1 MMTAVRVR
9 IFLVLAL
16 CAAVAAACSSEDGAA
31 EGTAP
36 ILSTTVTAA
45 PTTTSLTDE
54 STTSTDDSTTTV
66 PSTATTL
73 VPLDQLLL
81 ELVEVA
87 SGFDAPVFL
96 VADPDGGEDLV
107 VEQPGRIVRR
117 DSKEVVLDIRGDVIY
132 GGERGL
138 LGLAFHPD
146 FVVNRLAYVNYI
158 DGDGAT
164 RIEQFS
170 VLGDGSFD
178 REARKTV
185 IQIRQPAQN
194 HNGGMI
200 AFGPDGYLWIAMGD
214 GGASNDRFGN
224 GQRTDTVLG
233 AMLRIAVGI
242 EGIDTYAI
250 PPDNPY
256 ADGVDG
262 APEVYWV
269 GLRNPWRFSF
279 DGSDIWIA
287 DVGQNAIEE
296 VNVAPAS
303 ARFLNFGWPVM
314 EGTTCFQSSD
324 CEVEPF
330 VVPVTEFGRD
340 RGCSVTGGYV
350 YRGSAIPE
358 LTGEYFYSDYCG
370 GFLASYSVMNGDIDW
385 SSRVEP
391 LPSVSS
397 FGVGADGELY
407 VVSHG
412 GSIHRLEAS
421 R

>member
-1 MMTAVRVR
+1 MTMIVRWW
-9 IFLVLAL
+9 LVLGFGLGAIL
-16 CAAVAAACSSEDGAA
+16 VAGCTSDGGASES
-31 EGTAP
+31 TAP
-36 ILSTTVTAA
+36 VLSTTVPA
-45 PTTTSLTDE
+45 PTT
-54 STTSTDDSTTTV
+54 STTEPSSAVATSPTTTA
-66 PSTATTL
+66 PMTTTTL
-73 VPLDQLLL
+73 VPLDQLELS
-81 ELVEVA
+81 LVEVA

-96 VADPDGGEDLV
+96 AADPDGGEDLV
-107 VEQPGRIVRR
+107 LEQPGRIVRR
-117 DSKEVVLDIRGDVIY
+117 DSKSVSLDIRDDVVY

-146 FVVNRLAYVNYI
+146 FALNRLAYVNYI
-158 DGDGAT
+158 DGNGAT

-170 VLGDGSFD
+170 VRPDGSFD
-178 REARKTV
+178 RDSRTT
-185 IQIRQPAQN
+185 IMQIRQPARN

-200 AFGPDGYLWIAMGD
+200 AFGPDGYLWIGMGD

-224 GQRTDTVLG
+224 GQRSDTVLG

-262 APEVYWV
+262 APEVYWI

-279 DGSDIWIA
+279 DGSDVWIA

-296 VNVAPAS
+296 VNVAPVLV
-303 ARFLNFGWPVM
+303 RFLNFGWPVM

-324 CEVEPF
+324 CEVEPL
-330 VVPVTEFGRD
+330 VAPVTEFGRD

-358 LTGEYFYSDYCG
+358 LTGEYFYSDFCG
-370 GFLASYSVMNGDIDW
+370 GFLASYSAANGDIDW
-385 SSRVEP
+385 SNRVPP

-407 VVSHG
+407 VVSHS